1 MAVSDHKKSFWLR
14 GGDDFI
20 GQRLLPQVIDYHA
33 HENPTHIFASVPKT
47 ENVAV
52 GFRDIDMKTLAT
64 AVDAMAWW
72 LDDRF
77 KDIAGEKVLSYIGV
91 PDIRYPIIFFAL
103 IEKILRIDSSDVY
116 NRDKHIYF
124 L

>member
-1 MAVSDHKKSFWLR
+1 MAVSDHKESCWRR

-33 HENPTHIFASVPKT
+33 HENPTHIFASVPRT
-47 ENVAV
+47 ENVAD

-72 LDDRF
+72 LDDRS
-77 KDIAGEKVLSYIGV
+77 KEISGEKVLGYVGV
-91 PDIRYPIIFFAL
+91 PDIRYPIIFFAA
-103 IEKILRIDSSDVY
+103 IKAGWAVISQNIFS
-116 NRDKHIYF
+116 
-124 L
+124 